1 MRYAIVEVSG
11 TQMKVEEGKEIVVN
25 RIKAN
30 EGEYI
35 ELKDVLFIKD
45 NENYI
50 FGNPKIE
57 NAKVIAK
64 VLQHFKGPKILVFK
78 YKRKN
83 NYRRRRGHRQYLSKL
98 LIEKI
103 EF

>member
-1 MRYAIVEVSG
+1 MRYAIVNISG
-11 TQMKVEEGKEIVVN
+11 TQMKAEEGSEILVN

-30 EGEYI
+30 EGERI
-35 ELKDVLFIKD
+35 EIDEVLFIKD
-45 NENYI
+45 GENYI
-50 FGNPKIE
+50 FGKPKIE

-64 VLQHFKGPKILVFK
+64 VIEHLKGPKILVFK

-83 NYRRRRGHRQYLSKL
+83 NYRRRKGHRQYLTKL
-98 LIEKI
+98 LVEKI

>member
-45 NENYI
+45 NGNYI